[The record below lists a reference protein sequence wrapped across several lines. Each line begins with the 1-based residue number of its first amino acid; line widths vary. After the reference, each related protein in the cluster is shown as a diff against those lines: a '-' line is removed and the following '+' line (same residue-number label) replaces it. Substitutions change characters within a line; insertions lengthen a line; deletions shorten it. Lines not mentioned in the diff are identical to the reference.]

1 MSFEYMTGRRGL
13 FGKLVVNENPK
24 DYATDFQGGIEL
36 AGATIKVKKI
46 ALNATTHCTGAE
58 VDTGWDLPETS
69 VVLDVYINVAT
80 AATGTTKTLDVGLLS
95 TESDGDA
102 NGFLAAAD
110 ISAEGLVTFINTAGA
125 ITLGNLLAD
134 APSTTSAVGVSK
146 VSYSIHK
153 GTARSVS
160 VTSGSTDVVALVGDL
175 YILYLVIE

>member
-1 MSFEYMTGRRGL
+1 MSYNYFTGARGL
-13 FGKLVVNENPK
+13 FSKVVVSENPK

-58 VDTGWDLPETS
+58 VDTGWDLPEAS
-69 VVLDVYINVAT
+69 VVLDCFINVT
-80 AATGTTKTLDVGLLS
+80 TLATGTTKTLDVGTLS

-102 NGFLAAAD
+102 DGFLDGAD
-110 ISAEGLVTFINTAGA
+110 ISAVGLVTAINTAGA
-125 ITLGNLLAD
+125 ITLGLLLAD
-134 APSTTSAVGVSK
+134 APSTTAAVGRSK
-146 VSYSIHK
+146 VNYSTHT

-160 VTSGSTDVVALVGDL
+160 VTSGTTDVAALVGDL

>member
-1 MSFEYMTGRRGL
+1 MSYEYMTGRQGL
-13 FGKLVVNENPK
+13 VGKLVVSENPK
-24 DYATDFQGGIEL
+24 DHVTDFQGGVEL

-69 VVLDVYINVAT
+69 VVLDCFINVT
-80 AATGTTKTLDVGLLS
+80 TLATGTTKTLDVGTLS

-102 NGFLAAAD
+102 DGFLDGANLLL
-110 ISAEGLVTFINTAGA
+110 EGLVTAINTAGA
-125 ITLGNLLAD
+125 ITLGELLSD
-134 APSTTSAVGVSK
+134 APSTTAAVGRSK
-146 VSYSIHK
+146 VNYSTHT

-160 VTSGSTDVVALVGDL
+160 VTSGSTDVAAFVGDL